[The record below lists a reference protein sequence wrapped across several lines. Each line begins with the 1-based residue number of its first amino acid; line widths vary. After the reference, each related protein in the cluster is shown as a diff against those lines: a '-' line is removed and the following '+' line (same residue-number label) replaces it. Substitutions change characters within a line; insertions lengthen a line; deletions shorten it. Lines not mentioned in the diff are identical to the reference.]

1 VKRAGRPASE
11 SAPTHYACIVADP
24 PWRYRHHSAGRVS
37 AARQYPTM
45 HTDEIAALFVPAAAR
60 AHLYLWTPSG
70 HLLEGDASRVAR
82 AWGFVPMQLL
92 TWVKPKIGMGYYF
105 RSSTEHVLLFCVRG
119 ELPARRHDIPTHFSS
134 SRALPHSQKP
144 DALLVIAERMS
155 PGPRLEMFAR
165 RRRDGWDVWGD
176 QAPAA
181 AQLIAFR

>member
-1 VKRAGRPASE
+1 
-11 SAPTHYACIVADP
+11 
-24 PWRYRHHSAGRVS
+24 
-37 AARQYPTM
+37 M

-105 RSSTEHVLLFCVRG
+105 RSSTEHVLFCVRG

-155 PGPRLEMFAR
+155 PGPRLEMFA
-165 RRRDGWDVWGD
+165 
-176 QAPAA
+176 PAA
-181 AQLIAFR
+181 AQMIAFR